1 MMEFREI
8 KKEFYRILALAL
20 AWMKFGRMDTRAVYE
35 FRIDFAGTDRFCRAV
50 KRQKAFAVIAA
61 SRQEAVETAKS
72 EVKEMLVAKQ
82 LDDETLAC
90 VATSTIKDYLDDLA
104 AVSTAY
110 CSGNI
115 GWLLFWLLKKASR
128 TYVRKA

>member
-1 MMEFREI
+1 MREY
-8 KKEFYRILALAL
+8 YRILALSL
-20 AWMKFGRMDTRAVYE
+20 AWMKFGRFDSRAVYE

-61 SRQEAVETAKS
+61 SRQDAVETAKAV
-72 EVKEMLVAKQ
+72 VKEILVAKQ

-110 CSGNI
+110 CSENI
-115 GWLLFWLLKKASR
+115 GWVLFWLLKKASC
-128 TYVRKA
+128 TYVRRA

>member
-1 MMEFREI
+1 M

-50 KRQKAFAVIAA
+50 KRQKAFTVIAG
-61 SRQEAVETAKS
+61 SRQEAVETAKAA
-72 EVKEMLVAKQ
+72 VKEMLVSKS
-82 LDDETLAC
+82 LNGETLAC
-90 VATSTIKDYLDDLA
+90 VASCTLKDFLDDFA
-104 AVSTAY
+104 AIGFTY
-110 CSGNI
+110 CSENI
-115 GWLLFWLLKKASR
+115 GWLLFWLLQKSSR

>member
-35 FRIDFAGTDRFCRAV
+35 FRIDFAGTDRFCRAI
-50 KRQKAFAVIAA
+50 KRQKAFTVIAG
-61 SRQEAVETAKS
+61 SRQEAVETAKAA
-72 EVKEMLVAKQ
+72 VKKMRVSKSLNG
-82 LDDETLAC
+82 ETLAC
-90 VATSTIKDYLDDLA
+90 VASCTLKDFLDDFA
-104 AVSTAY
+104 AIGFTY
-110 CSGNI
+110 CSENI
-115 GWLLFWLLKKASR
+115 GWLLFWLLQKSSR